1 MQLLLPVFRNM
12 LQYPRQRLRP
22 VLLRPPLRIWQII
35 VELLWNFVLNDK
47 QNLFHL
53 VKTLSNI
60 PITNR
65 LRNIHF
71 VRNVFRSKASQKK
84 KTLTNLNPFNRILN
98 LKSETAIFW
107 FEIKRSKAIDFSH
120 NFVFFNFLTMSLF
133 YISTNL

>member
-1 MQLLLPVFRNM
+1 MPRQCDDPSSQIFHSMQLLLPVFRNM

-84 KTLTNLNPFNRILN
+84 K
-98 LKSETAIFW
+98 
-107 FEIKRSKAIDFSH
+107 
-120 NFVFFNFLTMSLF
+120 NFDES
-133 YISTNL
+133 